1 MQMLYKRGDSFQW
14 EGRSY
19 DIVTV
24 HESEI
29 ESYEKQ
35 GWFTDPLSPFKE
47 PEDNSAPTREELEIK
62 AKELNIEFDGRTS
75 DRKLMEKIEEALK

>member
-14 EGRSY
+14 EGRNY

-29 ESYEKQ
+29 EKYESE

-62 AKELNIEFDGRTS
+62 AKELGIEFDGRTS